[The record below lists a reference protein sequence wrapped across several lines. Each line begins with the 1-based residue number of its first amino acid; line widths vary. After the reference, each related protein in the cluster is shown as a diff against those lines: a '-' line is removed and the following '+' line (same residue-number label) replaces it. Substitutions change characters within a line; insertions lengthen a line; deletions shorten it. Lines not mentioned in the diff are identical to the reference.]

1 MGDTNQMR
9 QNWEIVTFGS
19 IATGTPYTKDITFYV
34 ENPEILFS
42 GTIGVTY
49 RIYLWVRAIGSITP
63 YDLGLSSAWLHA
75 PTAPPD
81 NELPLHLGVVL
92 NTQRD
97 LATHPYGQGSGSEG
111 FMHVADLTRRVWDSL
126 GVRYDSQNLY
136 DLEMDTSFP
145 LLAPRV
151 FEVPANPEQLLQ
163 RNAWGPLMIVAL
175 KDAEG
180 RRKLKDIRPPA
191 ANTDLSVFSLLD
203 YTNSKHHRPRL
214 VGREM
219 VNSIVWNYHR
229 ITIPGEPPEG
239 PGRYA
244 VQVTN
249 FATPAETLDWFITEE
264 LSLDPYESYD
274 VDLIGRK
281 HRDFNVEWLLADPNT
296 RPSQIAAAVASGLGQ
311 PFLGSIVDQHSDFL
325 LAIYQDGPMLV
336 SAEISGSLAET
347 MEEGDYAVV
356 DCAAVKLPNPF
367 TAARFGK
374 LLVLVLS
381 VTRYPAH
388 AEIEYL
394 IIRDALFFLCPDPL
408 DETTWLLSPF
418 DQATTVRVA
427 LVAPEPE
434 SGEVFSF
441 QMRVRKNAAGGD
453 QINMTVA
460 LTSNGVAVATWSE
473 TDISDTW
480 TVYVFTL
487 DASEQALIV
496 DWSALFLD
504 ITRGG
509 SIDSDPVNWRRLE
522 ISEIEAV

>member
-1 MGDTNQMR
+1 
-9 QNWEIVTFGS
+9 
-19 IATGTPYTKDITFYV
+19 
-34 ENPEILFS
+34 
-42 GTIGVTY
+42 
-49 RIYLWVRAIGSITP
+49 
-63 YDLGLSSAWLHA
+63 
-75 PTAPPD
+75 
-81 NELPLHLGVVL
+81 
-92 NTQRD
+92 
-97 LATHPYGQGSGSEG
+97 
-111 FMHVADLTRRVWDSL
+111 
-126 GVRYDSQNLY
+126 
-136 DLEMDTSFP
+136 
-145 LLAPRV
+145 
-151 FEVPANPEQLLQ
+151 
-163 RNAWGPLMIVAL
+163 
-175 KDAEG
+175 
-180 RRKLKDIRPPA
+180 
-191 ANTDLSVFSLLD
+191 
-203 YTNSKHHRPRL
+203 
-214 VGREM
+214 
-219 VNSIVWNYHR
+219 
-229 ITIPGEPPEG
+229 
-239 PGRYA
+239 
-244 VQVTN
+244 
-249 FATPAETLDWFITEE
+249 
-264 LSLDPYESYD
+264 
-274 VDLIGRK
+274 
-281 HRDFNVEWLLADPNT
+281 
-296 RPSQIAAAVASGLGQ
+296 
-311 PFLGSIVDQHSDFL
+311 
-325 LAIYQDGPMLV
+325 MLV

-374 LLVLVLS
+374 VLALTLS

-394 IIRDALFFLCPDPL
+394 IIRAALFFLCPDPL

-522 ISEIEAV
+522 ISEIEAA